1 MLRDPRYDRSRLIDA
16 AARAVAHGRL
26 AKAIALYRWVLALEP
41 QNADLHLKLAPLLA
55 RAGQRYDAWLSF
67 HAAARAL
74 VRNGQPE
81 RALAVYRQAASV
93 LPREV
98 HAWQSIA
105 RIQQRGGRGREAVDT
120 LLEGSRHLRRTR
132 LRPRAIHL
140 LRLAREIEPWHF
152 DSVHELARLLGR
164 SAQRQEAGLL
174 LRGLARRC
182 GGERLRRIRA
192 AEVRLSPT
200 PASAWRWLRATVRPA
215 PEPRAASGAASEVV
229 PLRRVSAR
237 GRP

>member
-1 MLRDPRYDRSRLIDA
+1 MLQDPRYDRSRLIDA
-16 AARAVAHGRL
+16 AARAVARGRL

-74 VRNGQPE
+74 LRNGQPD

-98 HAWQSIA
+98 KVWQSIA
-105 RIQQRGGRGREAVDT
+105 RIQQRGGRERDAVDT

-152 DSVHELARLLGR
+152 ESVRELARLLGR
-164 SAQRQEAGLL
+164 SAQREEAGLL

-182 GGERLRRIRA
+182 GGERLRRVRA
-192 AEVRLSPT
+192 AEVCLSPT
-200 PASAWRWLRATVRPA
+200 PGNAWRWLRATVQTP
-215 PEPRAASGAASEVV
+215 PEPRERSNAGPDVV
-229 PLRRVSAR
+229 RLRRVSAR